1 MQGIPGSSC
10 SSHCPTTGHLS
21 LGILDITDSE
31 TSIVLVMLPYPHS
44 GQMRKCV
51 YYFMLIIYIIYIHLV
66 CDVCMCST
74 KIRNTHLYLCVFLDL
89 FMHINI
95 MNSFFNEFLIISN
108 PNPKSQSSNSD
119 AMHHGDLLLLYP
131 DRNHKQVKRNNS
143 STGIYR
149 PLSVESL
156 ESVLTDPVAYS
167 FCSLFMLPSEPA

>member
-1 MQGIPGSSC
+1 
-10 SSHCPTTGHLS
+10 
-21 LGILDITDSE
+21 
-31 TSIVLVMLPYPHS
+31 
-44 GQMRKCV
+44 
-51 YYFMLIIYIIYIHLV
+51 
-66 CDVCMCST
+66 
-74 KIRNTHLYLCVFLDL
+74 
-89 FMHINI
+89 MHINI

-108 PNPKSQSSNSD
+108 PNPKSQSSSSD

-167 FCSLFMLPSEPA
+167 FCSLFMLPSEPALRMKIKIRQEKTSEEKLLVLSRSSLGLIVLFLEGKN